1 MVPTSCCKEFSTKR
15 LPWGKPAITFLLVV
29 FFATSSTIGLSQN
42 VRLKATNASLKSVF
56 TQIKKQTG
64 YSFFYN
70 PDLLNLTNR
79 ITIDVKEMPLE
90 KALDLLFKDQPLT
103 YTMVGKLITLSVRR
117 PGESRGAMFLQSPF
131 VKITG
136 QVRNKLGQPLEGASV
151 MILHKNSGALTN
163 SKGEFVLE
171 KVRREDTLDISMIG
185 YRTGQMTVPAT
196 GYLEVV
202 LKDAVDKLDEV
213 LKTAYGRTSRRL
225 ATGDIVKVTSEE
237 IEKQPVSNPLLAL
250 QGRVPGLVITPISG
264 YASSPV
270 KVELRG
276 RSDLNP
282 SSTGEP
288 LYVVDGVP
296 LTVLEVSGGS
306 GYAFGGLGLNQGVP
320 GFTNGQSPLFSI
332 NPKDIESIEVLKDAG
347 ATAIYGSRGAKGVIL
362 ITTKKGQPGPAQFNL
377 GVEQGISTI
386 TRYWQMLNTSDY
398 LRMRREAF
406 RNDAITPSA
415 LTAPDLLVWD
425 TTRYTDWQ
433 RTAFGGTGKF
443 TQVSASLSG
452 GSGQTTFSLRGGYFR
467 VSDITVASG
476 ATQRATLNSSIGYHS
491 ADRKLDVLYSS
502 NLAYNDINVV
512 GIPSGPNASALPP
525 NAPPIFSKTGAL
537 NWDGWNQGMSPYFP
551 LINFPFGAL
560 QQRTPAST
568 INLNSDLV
576 LKYRILDNLVFST
589 RLGYNGAHTTANSFT
604 PITAQNP
611 LFKPTGQAYFGAT
624 DNSTWLVE
632 PQLDYTV
639 IVGPGK
645 LSILTG
651 GTFQSTA
658 THVKRQLGYG
668 YTSDLLLGSILTA
681 PNVTN
686 YDAEGFQKI
695 LGMYGIINYNL
706 YDRYILELN
715 ARRDGS
721 SRFGPGRQF
730 GNFGSAAFAWIAS
743 EEKWLKKALPSWT
756 NFLKLRGSYGIT
768 GSDGVDDYQYI
779 SQWSSASSSLSGLP
793 AYDGVS
799 PLVSIHAVNPL
810 FQWQVNK
817 KLEGSLELGLFEGN
831 RVNLTATYYRERT
844 GNQLVPFTTPI
855 LTGFPS
861 VTANFP
867 AVVQNSGWEALL
879 HATIIQTKALSWSV
893 DFNISINRNRLLA
906 FPNLAS
912 SPYATLYKV
921 GAPTAV
927 SFAFHYTGVDP
938 LTGRYTYQDV
948 NHDGKI
954 TYDP

>member
-1 MVPTSCCKEFSTKR
+1 M
-15 LPWGKPAITFLLVV
+15 
-29 FFATSSTIGLSQN
+29 
-42 VRLKATNASLKSVF
+42 
-56 TQIKKQTG
+56 
-64 YSFFYN
+64 
-70 PDLLNLTNR
+70 
-79 ITIDVKEMPLE
+79 
-90 KALDLLFKDQPLT
+90 
-103 YTMVGKLITLSVRR
+103 
-117 PGESRGAMFLQSPF
+117 
-131 VKITG
+131 
-136 QVRNKLGQPLEGASV
+136 
-151 MILHKNSGALTN
+151 
-163 SKGEFVLE
+163 
-171 KVRREDTLDISMIG
+171 
-185 YRTGQMTVPAT
+185 
-196 GYLEVV
+196 
-202 LKDAVDKLDEV
+202 
-213 LKTAYGRTSRRL
+213 
-225 ATGDIVKVTSEE
+225 
-237 IEKQPVSNPLLAL
+237 LAL

-406 RNDAITPSA
+406 RNDAITPTA

-433 RTAFGGTGKF
+433 RTAFGGTGRF

-491 ADRKLDVLYSS
+491 ADRKLDILYSS

-525 NAPPIFSKTGAL
+525 NGPPIFSKTGAL

-576 LKYRILDNLVFST
+576 LKYRILNNLVFST

-611 LFKPTGQAYFGAT
+611 LLNPTGQAYFGAT

-632 PQLDYTV
+632 PQLDYTA
-639 IVGPGK
+639 IIGPGK

-695 LGMYGIINYNL
+695 LGIYGIINYNL

-756 NFLKLRGSYGIT
+756 NFLKFRGSYGIT

-855 LTGFPS
+855 ITGFPN

-867 AVVQNSGWEALL
+867 AVVQNSGWEGLL
-879 HATIIQTKALSWSV
+879 HATLIQTKALSWSV

-906 FPNLAS
+906 FPNLAG

-954 TYDP
+954 TYDPSVIAGTGDDDRNAVINYEPSYKGGFGTQLTYKRVHLSLFFTYARQTTYNAILAASAGSPANISTVVFNDHWQKPGDHAAYAGFTTVPGSSDYNFSSSDGVITDASYVRLGTVSLGYDLPQPVIKRMGVKGCSFRIQGQNVFVITGFKGPDPLASGFGVMPPVRTVTGNISINF